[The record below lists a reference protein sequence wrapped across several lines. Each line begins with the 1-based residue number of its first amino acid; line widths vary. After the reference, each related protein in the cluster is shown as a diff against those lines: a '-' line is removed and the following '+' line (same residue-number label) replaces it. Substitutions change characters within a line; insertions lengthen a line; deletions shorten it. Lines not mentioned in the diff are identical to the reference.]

1 MSTLRSIL
9 VVVVVV
15 TVGYWYWSGPYQER
29 ANPTPQ
35 QKVRQNTEALSE
47 CIRRKHYADTR
58 MATDSGD
65 LEEKCRRELNLYF
78 EDGEWHSYDDV
89 RGD

>member
-9 VVVVVV
+9 IVGMVVAI
-15 TVGYWYWSGPYQER
+15 GYWYWSGPYQER
-29 ANPTPQ
+29 VNPTPA
-35 QKVRQNTEALSE
+35 QKVRQNSNAMSD
-47 CIRRKHYADTR
+47 CIARKHYADTR

-65 LEEKCRRELNLYF
+65 LEQKCMQELNLYL

-89 RGD
+89 RRE